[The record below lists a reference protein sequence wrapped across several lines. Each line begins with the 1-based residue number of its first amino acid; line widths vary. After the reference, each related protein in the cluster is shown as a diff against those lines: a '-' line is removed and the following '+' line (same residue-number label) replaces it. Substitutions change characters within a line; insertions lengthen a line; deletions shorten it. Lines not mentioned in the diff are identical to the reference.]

1 VIGIRRG
8 VYAVRVRRN
17 ARAMGNRLRVD
28 CARVAPMPSRLRSAL
43 RSFAAPH
50 EMRAMRS
57 KKNLLL
63 SSDRLVRRG
72 AHAIALSVFDRN
84 AEHVAAR
91 QDSDDTEA
99 IEHRHAA
106 HAAHAHQVDAI
117 DEMDVLAD
125 ADRWPRHHVG
135 DRDHVE
141 G

>member
-1 VIGIRRG
+1 MGIRRG
-8 VYAVRVRRN
+8 VYDVRLRRN
-17 ARAMGNRLRVD
+17 ARVIWSRLRVD
-28 CARVAPMPSRLRSAL
+28 CARAASMPSRLRGAL

-50 EMRAMRS
+50 GTCAMRS

-63 SSDRLVRRG
+63 SSEQLVRRS
-72 AHAIALSVFDRN
+72 AHAIALSVFDCD

-99 IEHRHAA
+99 IKHRHAA

-125 ADRWPRHHVG
+125 ADRRPRHHVRDG
-135 DRDHVE
+135 DHVE